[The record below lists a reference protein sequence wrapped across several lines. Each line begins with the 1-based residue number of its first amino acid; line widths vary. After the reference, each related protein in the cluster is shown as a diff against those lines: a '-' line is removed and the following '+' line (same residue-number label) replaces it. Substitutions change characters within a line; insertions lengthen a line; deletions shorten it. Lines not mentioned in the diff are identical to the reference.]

1 MSVLTINNLVKHYK
15 NFLWIN
21 KMVSSKIK
29 QKLNKVIF
37 VPDTEEEYQKIWLIL
52 NTIYKKHT
60 VRINHFN
67 EYRAIYIEDDRF
79 HGTSR
84 PDYHYDSKKVLTLN
98 DLLELKL

>member
-1 MSVLTINNLVKHYK
+1 MSVLTMNNLVKHYK

-29 QKLNKVIF
+29 QKLNKVFF

-52 NTIYKKHT
+52 SIIYTRYTIN
-60 VRINHFN
+60 INDFK
-67 EYRAIYIEDDRF
+67 EYPAIYIEHNKF

-84 PDYHYDSKKVLTLN
+84 PGYHVDKKILTLN

>member
-1 MSVLTINNLVKHYK
+1 
-15 NFLWIN
+15 
-21 KMVSSKIK
+21 MVSNKIK
-29 QKLNKVIF
+29 QKLNKAIF

-52 NTIYKKHT
+52 NNIYKKHT

-67 EYRAIYIEDDRF
+67 EYRAIYIEDNEF

-84 PDYHYDSKKVLTLN
+84 PGYHVDKKILTLN